1 MGRHGNRLAL
11 TLVFILCMIYF
22 LATNTDPALQITTEY
37 LNLLPV
43 TIFLVITLYA
53 VKNSQ
58 GAPQV
63 GAWFLVGVAL
73 AFLADTL
80 NTAGAIIP
88 TWLLNWGCTLQ
99 YLQALLIVLSTGLG
113 ILFMKD

>member
-1 MGRHGNRLAL
+1 M

-22 LATNTDPALQITTEY
+22 FATNTDPGLQITTEY
-37 LNLLPV
+37 LSLLPV

-53 VKNSQ
+53 VKNSS

-63 GAWFLVGVAL
+63 GAWFFVGVAL
-73 AFLADTL
+73 AFLASAL

-88 TWLLNWGCTLQ
+88 TWLVTWGCTLQ
-99 YLQALLIVLSTGLG
+99 YLQVILIIVSTGLG